1 MSDHPRHAVISGAS
15 IAGLSTAFWLKR
27 TGWDVTVIERA
38 PRFRHGGQNVDLRGV
53 ARDVL
58 RRMGLFDAVKAH
70 NTTEEGTVLLKPDG
84 KILTE
89 LPSEGP
95 DGATAELEILRG
107 DLAEVLR
114 DALPRDLNIIYD
126 DVITDTDQKAGGVS
140 IRTKAGRSLDA
151 DLLIVAE
158 GVRSSTRDMV
168 FGNAVGKNDL
178 GITFVFGTIPRQE
191 DDDRY
196 WRWCNIAEGRQIHLR
211 PDNHGTIRAMLG
223 YYPGEDITGMEDGD
237 ALAAVRERFDDAGWE
252 ATRVLDGFDT
262 SDDVYV
268 DRLCQIEMDHWHKGR
283 VVLVG
288 DAGWC
293 VTPLGGGGASLALT
307 GGYVLAAYLATHPND
322 HDAALKSYEDWMRP
336 LVEDVQ
342 GLPPGLKPMA
352 FPQSRAALVLR
363 GAVLQLLT
371 SAPFK
376 PLAKKLSDV
385 AETERDLP
393 EMPG

>member
-1 MSDHPRHAVISGAS
+1 M
-15 IAGLSTAFWLKR
+15 
-27 TGWDVTVIERA
+27 IERA
-38 PRFRHGGQNVDLRGV
+38 PGFRDGGQNVDLRGV

-58 RRMGLFDAVKAH
+58 RRMGLFDAVKAQ
-70 NTTEEGTVLLKPDG
+70 NTTEQGTVLLKPDG
-84 KILTE
+84 EVLAE
-89 LPSEGP
+89 LPSDGP
-95 DGATAELEILRG
+95 DGATAELEVLRG
-107 DLAEVLR
+107 DLAKVLR
-114 DALPRDLNIIYD
+114 DALPDDVDIIYG
-126 DVITDTDQKAGGVS
+126 DVIASVDETPEKMS
-140 IRTKAGRSLDA
+140 IRTKAGRELQA
-151 DLLIVAE
+151 DLLVVAE
-158 GVRSSTRDMV
+158 GVRSKTRDMV
-168 FGNAVGKNDL
+168 FGAAVEKKDL
-178 GITFVFGTIPRQE
+178 GINMVFGTIPRLDR
-191 DDDRY
+191 DDDY
-196 WRWCNIAEGRQIHLR
+196 WRWCNVPGGRQIHLR
-211 PDNHGTIRAMLG
+211 PDNHGTIRAVLA
-223 YYPGEDITGMEDGD
+223 YHPADDIIDLPDEDT
-237 ALAAVRERFDDAGWE
+237 LAAVRERFDDAGWE
-252 ATRVLDGFDT
+252 APRVLDGFNT

-336 LVEDVQ
+336 LVKDVQ
-342 GLPPGLKPMA
+342 GLPPGLKLMA

-393 EMPG
+393 EMPGQTA